1 MIVPEGGVKATL
13 IVVELVTVATTPV
26 GEASMVV
33 TELDAVDDADVP
45 PELTATTVNVYAVFA
60 VNPLTITGEVVFVP
74 VDTILPGLLVTI

>member
-13 IVVELVTVATTPV
+13 AVVELVTVATTLV

-45 PELTATTVNVYAVFA
+45 FVFVALTVNV
-60 VNPLTITGEVVFVP
+60 
-74 VDTILPGLLVTI
+74 